1 MLDFIRILIFLYWVF
16 ISNQYNYLL
25 LINFKFMNFIDE
37 KTKFAYRRSNLGS
50 GFTLIEVLMVIGIVA
65 VLASVALV
73 AINPGRQFKLARDS
87 QRTAN
92 VNAIISAVGQNM
104 AEHKGQLICAGI
116 VKTLP
121 ATTTVIASTGGFDVA
136 GCVVP
141 DYISALPFDPS
152 ATGAK
157 YVDTTDYD
165 TKYTIVQ
172 ESNGH
177 LRVSANGEI
186 DTIITV
192 AR

>member
-1 MLDFIRILIFLYWVF
+1 MKIKVKQMLWKAGNSAVG
-16 ISNQYNYLL
+16 N
-25 LINFKFMNFIDE
+25 
-37 KTKFAYRRSNLGS
+37 S

-92 VNAIISAVGQNM
+92 VNAIISAVGQNL
-104 AEHKGQLICAGI
+104 AEHKGQLICGGV
-116 VKTLP
+116 VKALP
-121 ATTTVIASTGGFDVA
+121 ATSTVMASTAGFDVA
-136 GCVVP
+136 ACVVP

-157 YVDTTDYD
+157 YTDVTDYD
-165 TKYTIVQ
+165 TKYNIVQ

-186 DTIITV
+186 ETLISV